1 MASLEDFATSLNSSD
16 RDELIFAAQEMMQG
30 LAKLRLDEIEEEIS
44 DIIVEINQV
53 NQKREALTSEKMR
66 LENLLRLL
74 DKFLTGQEPD
84 LELKLL
90 QMELSNRLD
99 FLRVKIA
106 ETRPNG
112 ELKVK
117 HQLIRERQM
126 LEEGRQIGNE
136 IMMRL
141 FPEQATTGG

>member
-30 LAKLRLDEIEEEIS
+30 LAKLRLDEIEAEIL
-44 DIIVEINQV
+44 DVLVKINCV

-74 DKFLTGQEPD
+74 DKFLTGQGPD

-106 ETRPNG
+106 ETRPNE
-112 ELKVK
+112 ELKIK

-136 IMMRL
+136 IMTRL
-141 FPEQATTGG
+141 FPDN

>member
-1 MASLEDFATSLNSSD
+1 MASLEDFAASLSSSE
-16 RDELIFAAQEMMQG
+16 RDELVFTAQEMMQG

-44 DIIVEINQV
+44 DVVAKINVV

-112 ELKVK
+112 ELKIK
-117 HQLIRERQM
+117 HQLVRERQM
-126 LEEGRQIGNE
+126 LEEGRQIGDE

-141 FPEQATTGG
+141 FPDGP